1 MRILVLGGTAWL
13 GRTVV
18 QRALDAGHDVT
29 CVARGSDV
37 PAGARLVQA
46 DRDHDDA
53 LTAVSREHWD
63 AVVDVSRTPEHV
75 RRAVRDLEPVARRYV
90 FVSTVS
96 VYASQAEQGADEHA
110 AVLEPSDDPAEYGA
124 AKVACERAVLDA
136 FGAERASIARAGL
149 VGGPGDHTGRSG
161 YWPWRFARAA
171 AGGRAV
177 VVPARTD
184 RPTSVI
190 DVRDLADWLV
200 GAAQDGAARIGAAQD
215 GAARIGAIQGGRAGV
230 YDVTGEVVTL
240 GQHLDAART
249 AAAAAVPVVPLAD
262 DVLLARGVAPW
273 AGPRSL
279 PLWIPDDDHQGM
291 NDRPATRAR
300 SAGLKRRPLAETLA
314 DALAWEQLQPDQPHG
329 AGLSDADEDVVQSAE
344 G

>member
-18 QRALDAGHDVT
+18 QHALDAGHDVA

-53 LTAVSREHWD
+53 LAVVSREHWD
-63 AVVDVSRTPEHV
+63 AVIDVSRAPEHV
-75 RRAVRDLEPVARRYV
+75 RRAVRDLEPVADRYV

-96 VYASQAEQGADEHA
+96 VYASQAERGADEHA
-110 AVLEPSDDPAEYGA
+110 AVLDPSDDPAEYGA
-124 AKVACERAVLDA
+124 AKVACERAVVDA
-136 FGAERASIARAGL
+136 FGAERTSIARAGL

-171 AGGRAV
+171 AIGRAV
-177 VVPARTD
+177 VIPARTD
-184 RPTSVI
+184 RSTSVI

-200 GAAQDGAARIGAAQD
+200 GAAE
-215 GAARIGAIQGGRAGV
+215 GGRAGV
-230 YDVTGEVVTL
+230 HDVAGEVLTL
-240 GQHLDAART
+240 RQHLDAAR
-249 AAAAAVPVVPLAD
+249 AAAAADVPVVPLAD
-262 DVLLARGVAPW
+262 EVLLERGVAPW
-273 AGPRSL
+273 AGARSL

-291 NDRPATRAR
+291 NDRPAHRAR
-300 SAGLKRRPLAETLA
+300 SAGLMRRPLAETLA
-314 DALAWEQLQPDQPHG
+314 DVLAWEQLQPVHPHG
-329 AGLSDADEDVVQSAE
+329 AGLSDDDVDEILGDE
-344 G
+344 

>member
-18 QRALDAGHDVT
+18 QHALDTGHDVT
-29 CVARGSDV
+29 CVARGSEV
-37 PAGARLVQA
+37 PTGARLVRA
-46 DRDHDDA
+46 DRDRDDA
-53 LTAVSREHWD
+53 LTGVASERWD

-75 RRAVRDLEPVARRYV
+75 RRAARDLEPVADRYV
-90 FVSTVS
+90 LVSTVS
-96 VYASQAEQGADEHA
+96 VYASQAERGADEHA

-136 FGAERASIARAGL
+136 FGPERASIARAGL

-171 AGGRAV
+171 EIGRPV

-190 DVRDLADWLV
+190 DVRDLAGWLV
-200 GAAQDGAARIGAAQD
+200 GAAEGR
-215 GAARIGAIQGGRAGV
+215 RAGIH
-230 YDVTGEVVTL
+230 DVPGEVVTL
-240 GQHLDAART
+240 GQHLEEAR
-249 AAAAAVPVVPLAD
+249 AAAGVDVPVVALAD
-262 DVLLARGVAPW
+262 EVLLARGVAPW
-273 AGPRSL
+273 AGERSL

-291 NDRPATRAR
+291 NDRPADRAR
-300 SAGLKRRPLAETLA
+300 SAGLRRRPLAETLT
-314 DALAWEQLQPDQPHG
+314 DVLAWEQLQPVHPHG
-329 AGLSDADEDVVQSAE
+329 AGLSDDDEAAVHAA

>member
-18 QRALDAGHDVT
+18 QHALDAGHDVT
-29 CVARGSDV
+29 CLARGSDI
-37 PAGARLVQA
+37 PTGARLVRA

-53 LTAVSREHWD
+53 LTEVSRERWD
-63 AVVDVSRTPEHV
+63 AVVDISRTPEHV

-96 VYASQAEQGADEHA
+96 VYASQAERGADEHA
-110 AVLEPSDDPAEYGA
+110 AVLEPSDDPAQYGA
-124 AKVACERAVLDA
+124 AKVACERAVLDV
-136 FGAERASIARAGL
+136 FGPERASIARAGL

-171 AGGRAV
+171 ATGRVV
-177 VVPARTD
+177 VVPSRTD

-190 DVRDLADWLV
+190 DVRDLAAWLV
-200 GAAQDGAARIGAAQD
+200 GAAD
-215 GAARIGAIQGGRAGV
+215 GGRAGV
-230 YDVTGEVVTL
+230 HDVAGEVLTL
-240 GQHLDAART
+240 GRHLDAARAAATAATAAT
-249 AAAAAVPVVPLAD
+249 AAATDVSVVPLAD
-262 DVLLARGVAPW
+262 ELLLERGVAPW
-273 AGPRSL
+273 SGQRSL

-291 NDRPATRAR
+291 NDRPAVRAR
-300 SAGLKRRPLAETLA
+300 SAGLARRTLAETLA
-314 DALAWEQLQPDQPHG
+314 DALAWERLQPVHPHG
-329 AGLSDADEDVVQSAE
+329 AGLSDADEDEVRASV

>member
-18 QRALDAGHDVT
+18 RHALDHDHDVT
-29 CVARGSDV
+29 CLARGTDV
-37 PAGARLVQA
+37 PAGARSVVA
-46 DRDHDDA
+46 DRDRPDA
-53 LTAVSREHWD
+53 YTAVTREGRWN
-63 AVVDVSRTPEHV
+63 AVVDVSRTPAHV
-75 RRAVRDLEPVARRYV
+75 RGAVAALEPVADRYV

-96 VYASQAEQGADEHA
+96 VYASPDERGADEHA
-110 AVLEPSDDPAEYGA
+110 AVLDPSDDPADYGA

-136 FGAERASIARAGL
+136 FGPDRTSIARAGL

-171 AGGRAV
+171 ETGRAV

-190 DVRDLADWLV
+190 DVRDLAAWLV
-200 GAAQDGAARIGAAQD
+200 GAAE
-215 GAARIGAIQGGRAGV
+215 GGRAGV
-230 YDVTGEVVTL
+230 HDVTGEVRTL
-240 GQHLDAART
+240 GRHLEEART
-249 AAAAAVPVVPLAD
+249 VATADVPVVPLAD
-262 DVLLARGVAPW
+262 AELLERGVAPW
-273 AGPRSL
+273 AGERSL

-291 NDRPATRAR
+291 NDRPAVRAR
-300 SAGLKRRPLAETLA
+300 SAGLIRRPLAETLA
-314 DALAWEQLQPDQPHG
+314 DTLTWERQQPVHPHG
-329 AGLSDADEDVVQSAE
+329 AGLSDDDEDAVRAA

>member
-1 MRILVLGGTAWL
+1 
-13 GRTVV
+13 
-18 QRALDAGHDVT
+18 
-29 CVARGSDV
+29 
-37 PAGARLVQA
+37 
-46 DRDHDDA
+46 
-53 LTAVSREHWD
+53 
-63 AVVDVSRTPEHV
+63 
-75 RRAVRDLEPVARRYV
+75 V

-96 VYASQAEQGADEHA
+96 VYASQAERGADERA
-110 AVLEPSDDPAEYGA
+110 AVVEPSDDPAEYGA

-136 FGAERASIARAGL
+136 FGPERASIARAGL

-171 AGGRAV
+171 ASGRAV

-190 DVRDLADWLV
+190 DVRDLAVWLV
-200 GAAQDGAARIGAAQD
+200 GAAE
-215 GAARIGAIQGGRAGV
+215 GGRAGV
-230 YDVTGEVVTL
+230 HDVTGEVVTL

-249 AAAAAVPVVPLAD
+249 AAAAAADVPVVPLPD

-273 AGPRSL
+273 AGTRSL

-291 NDRPATRAR
+291 NDRPAHRAR
-300 SAGLKRRPLAETLA
+300 SAGLMRRPLAETLS
-314 DALAWEQLQPDQPHG
+314 DALAREQLQPVHPHG
-329 AGLSDADEDVVQSAE
+329 AGLSDDEEDAVRSAE

>member
-18 QRALDAGHDVT
+18 QHALDAGHDVT
-29 CVARGSDV
+29 CVTRGSDV

-63 AVVDVSRTPEHV
+63 AVVDVSRAPEHV

-96 VYASQAEQGADEHA
+96 VYASQAERGADEQA
-110 AVLEPSDDPAEYGA
+110 AVLDPSDDPAEYGA
-124 AKVACERAVLDA
+124 AKVACERAVFDA
-136 FGAERASIARAGL
+136 FGPGRASIARAGL

-161 YWPWRFARAA
+161 YWPWRFSRAA
-171 AGGRAV
+171 ATGRPV

-190 DVRDLADWLV
+190 DVRDLAAWLV
-200 GAAQDGAARIGAAQD
+200 GAAE
-215 GAARIGAIQGGRAGV
+215 GGRAGV
-230 YDVTGEVVTL
+230 QDVTGEVLTL
-240 GQHLDAART
+240 GQHLEVARGAGAAD
-249 AAAAAVPVVPLAD
+249 VPVEPLAD
-262 DVLLARGVAPW
+262 EVLLGRRVAPW

-291 NDRPATRAR
+291 NHRPAHRAR
-300 SAGLKRRPLAETLA
+300 SAGLTLRPLAETLA
-314 DALAWEQLQPDQPHG
+314 DALAWERLQPEHPHG
-329 AGLSDADEDVVQSAE
+329 AGLSDADEDAVRAA

>member
-18 QRALDAGHDVT
+18 QHALDAGHDAT

-53 LTAVSREHWD
+53 LTAVSCEHWD
-63 AVVDVSRTPEHV
+63 AVIDVSRTPEHV

-184 RPTSVI
+184 RPTSVL

-200 GAAQDGAARIGAAQD
+200 GAAEGA
-215 GAARIGAIQGGRAGV
+215 RAGV
-230 YDVTGEVVTL
+230 HDVTGAVVEL
-240 GQHLDAART
+240 GQHLEAAR
-249 AAAAAVPVVPLAD
+249 AAAAVDVPVEPLSD
-262 DVLLARGVAPW
+262 EVLLARGVAPW
-273 AGPRSL
+273 AGERSL

-291 NDRPATRAR
+291 NDRPAQRAR

-314 DALAWEQLQPDQPHG
+314 DTLAWEQLQPAHPHG
-329 AGLSDADEDVVQSAE
+329 AGLSDADEDAVRSAE

>member
-18 QRALDAGHDVT
+18 QHAIDAGHEVT

-37 PAGARLVQA
+37 PTGARLVRA
-46 DRDHDDA
+46 DRDRDDA

-63 AVVDVSRTPEHV
+63 AVVDVSRTPAHV
-75 RRAVRDLEPVARRYV
+75 RRAVRDLEPVADRYV

-96 VYASQAEQGADEHA
+96 VYASHAERGADEHA
-110 AVLEPSDDPAEYGA
+110 AVVEPSDDPAEYGA
-124 AKVACERAVLDA
+124 AKVACERAVLDV
-136 FGAERASIARAGL
+136 FGPERTSIARAGL
-149 VGGPGDHTGRSG
+149 IGGPGDHTGRSG
-161 YWPWRFARAA
+161 YWPWRFSRAV
-171 AGGRAV
+171 GSGRAV

-190 DVRDLADWLV
+190 DVRDLAAWLV
-200 GAAQDGAARIGAAQD
+200 GAAE
-215 GAARIGAIQGGRAGV
+215 GGRAGV
-230 YDVTGEVVTL
+230 HDVTGEVVTL
-240 GQHLDAART
+240 GQHLGAAR
-249 AAAAAVPVVPLAD
+249 AAAGADVPVEPLSD
-262 DVLLARGVAPW
+262 EVLLARGVAPW
-273 AGPRSL
+273 VGERSL

-291 NDRPATRAR
+291 NDRPAARAR

-329 AGLSDADEDVVQSAE
+329 AGLSDADEDVVRSAE